1 MTRSVNEYN
10 MCRMEIFLYMS
21 CLVNEKKS
29 ILTICVGWKYFYT
42 CPVQLMKKKKY
53 SYYSINLQKKILS
66 AYVLS
71 NTIQIECID
80 RKVSLTF
87 RFVLPV
93 KYFSKQ

>member
-42 CPVQLMKKKKY
+42 CPVQLMKKK
-53 SYYSINLQKKILS
+53 SI
-66 AYVLS
+66 
-71 NTIQIECID
+71 
-80 RKVSLTF
+80 LTT
-87 RFVLPV
+87 R
-93 KYFSKQ
+93 